1 MNDEEKHMFLFNTY
15 NTANGQTITPAQLE
29 MSNSVLHP
37 QERINLKVEVA
48 KTYRTLISYTKG
60 FNVYLSEPTV
70 SLKSFQDPYGIL
82 YFNLTKQ
89 KEKLKRG
96 SAKLE
101 LCLVV
106 QMLDLVCML
115 LLCMREKSVLRL

>member
-1 MNDEEKHMFLFNTY
+1 MFLFNTY
-15 NTANGQTITPAQLE
+15 HTANGRTITPAQLE

-48 KTYRTLISYTKG
+48 KTYRTLISYTKE

-115 LLCMREKSVLRL
+115 LLCTREKSVLRL